1 MDGESSG
8 SGWGLVIKLW
18 NCCAATFAEPERSA
32 HQQRR
37 GRPGFAMI
45 VTSDPKTPMQA
56 SWNGQV
62 IAESGDIVKVEGNA
76 YFPPESLSGD
86 CFRPSS
92 HRTVCGWKGE
102 AHYYDVVVDG
112 QVNANAAWFYPDP
125 KAAAEEIRGR
135 VAFWKGVTVSN
146 G

>member
-1 MDGESSG
+1 
-8 SGWGLVIKLW
+8 
-18 NCCAATFAEPERSA
+18 
-32 HQQRR
+32 
-37 GRPGFAMI
+37 
-45 VTSDPKTPMQA
+45 MQA

-62 IAESGDIVKVEGNA
+62 IAESDDIVKVEGNA
-76 YFPPESLSGD
+76 YFPAEALRSD
-86 CFRPSS
+86 CFKSSS

-125 KAAAEEIRGR
+125 KSAAEEIRGR
-135 VAFWKGVTVSN
+135 VAFWKGVTVSA